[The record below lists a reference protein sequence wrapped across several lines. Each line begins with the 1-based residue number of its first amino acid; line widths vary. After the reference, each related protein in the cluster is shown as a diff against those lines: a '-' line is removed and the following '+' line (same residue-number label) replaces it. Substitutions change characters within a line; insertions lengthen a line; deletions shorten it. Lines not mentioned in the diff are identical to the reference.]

1 MSHRP
6 GKMLIFVTR
15 LAVKHAF
22 TIYSYIIV
30 VACPVLNLRTQSRP
44 PLSLQQLNFS
54 LCCRLSVFVSRVVVW
69 FLQ

>member
-6 GKMLIFVTR
+6 RKMLIFVTR

-22 TIYSYIIV
+22 TIYSFIIV
-30 VACPVLNLRTQSRP
+30 VACPVLNLRTQSWP

-54 LCCRLSVFVSRVVVW
+54 LLLPFVCVC
-69 FLQ
+69 